1 VASADQGGFVMS
13 DEFSREQRIESLDY
27 NEALKIVYQWVKEK
41 VIYFKEFEKLVS
53 CLMNRFG

>member
-1 VASADQGGFVMS
+1 MS